1 MSNVLAAVIAGLI
14 TAFVAALVLD
24 NGPGLDPAV
33 VIFGIAGATIGYL
46 VPKSS
51 GRGH

>member
-1 MSNVLAAVIAGLI
+1 MTNVVTAVIAGLI

-24 NGPGLDPAV
+24 GPALDPEV
-33 VIFGIAGATIGYL
+33 IIFGIAGAMIGYL

-51 GRGH
+51 GRAR